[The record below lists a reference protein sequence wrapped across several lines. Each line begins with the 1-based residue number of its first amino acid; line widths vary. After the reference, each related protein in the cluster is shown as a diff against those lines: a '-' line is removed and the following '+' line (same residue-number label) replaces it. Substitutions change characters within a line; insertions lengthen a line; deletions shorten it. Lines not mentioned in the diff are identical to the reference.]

1 MRKEII
7 KSQTSFQIFAK
18 LQIQINK
25 TQFLL
30 PIMEKILIEN
40 LEVKKPKYVTNR
52 YTINNLIQQQ
62 L

>member
-40 LEVKKPKYVTNR
+40 LEVKKPKYVINR

-62 L
+62 F

>member
-30 PIMEKILIEN
+30 PIIEKILIEN
-40 LEVKKPKYVTNR
+40 LEVKKPKYVINR

-62 L
+62 F